1 MQLGHGP
8 FETEN
13 LFAQH
18 ISYLSESVILI
29 LTKERE
35 FRIFYTQ
42 KFNHGEYN
50 ASNYKSQENEK
61 PKQQK

>member
-13 LFAQH
+13 LFAKH

-42 KFNHGEYN
+42 KLNHGEYN
-50 ASNYKSQENEK
+50 ASNHKYQEKEKS
-61 PKQQK
+61 KQHK